1 MIIFD
6 KLKEL
11 KKLGKKSAVVANQ
24 CTCSNCNCNCNFSS
38 NNDLGDLVKAY
49 KKNLA

>member
-24 CTCSNCNCNCNFSS
+24 CTCSNCNCNCRFSL
-38 NNDLGDLVKAY
+38 NNNLKDLTKAY
-49 KKNLA
+49 RKNLA